1 MSSNKV
7 FVVHGRN
14 LAARDAMHKFLASLK
29 LEPIDWNYAVKL
41 TGKGTPTTL
50 EVVKAGIE
58 AAQSTVVLMTG
69 DDLAKLRPE
78 YGQESLAPQ
87 PRPNV
92 IFEAGW
98 ALAIGGAER
107 TILLRFGALRDLSDI
122 SGLNM
127 VELDNSQEKREAL
140 VQRLR
145 NAGHSFRKNGTRYLD
160 KTVAGDFDLHAEL
173 DDVSPDVL
181 QRGDFTQ
188 FIVDSSLSHS
198 TSILDL
204 EKDMA
209 AYLMAASTPNLKF
222 NYLGALGAQNWLNL
236 SADPTY
242 GHSELE
248 GSFRLHV
255 SEIVEACKL
264 SGQRIDIV
272 SLGSGDGGLDLMLLA
287 AFQKTA
293 EIAHYYPLDLS
304 VELLQSA
311 VSNVVRSG
319 AWLRKEF
326 KIKAIHGDFTSL
338 IRYKPIYSFD
348 PAVNFISMIGY
359 TFGNHNEAE
368 LLGKLREGMD
378 PGDFLLIDARLHQ
391 EGTYTGKKPT
401 KEQAFEITRSYS
413 HGLNN
418 SFAFGP
424 VEAMTTADINQTSF
438 EYEVN
443 TRYSA
448 VPSALNIV
456 TYVEGLQTKFR
467 KSGKKLQKRRLDL
480 AVTTVY
486 DEGSLGTWLADRG
499 FDVVWRRRDNRTV
512 FFLLRRTIE

>member
-1 MSSNKV
+1 L
-7 FVVHGRN
+7 R
-14 LAARDAMHKFLASLK
+14 SLK
-29 LEPIDWNYAVKL
+29 LEPLDWTGAVQL
-41 TGKGTPTTL
+41 TGKATPTTL
-50 EVVKAGIE
+50 EIVKAGIE
-58 AAQSTVVLMTG
+58 AAQSTIVLMTG
-69 DDLAKLRPE
+69 DDLAKLRPD
-78 YGQESLAPQ
+78 YGQEPLMPQ

-98 ALAIGGAER
+98 ALGMGGAER
-107 TILLRFGALRDLSDI
+107 TILLKFGGLRDLSDI
-122 SGLNM
+122 RGLSM
-127 VELDNSQEKREAL
+127 VELNNSQQQRDAL

-145 NAGHSFRKNGTRYLD
+145 NAGHNIRKNGLHYLD
-160 KTVAGDFDLHAEL
+160 KGIAGDFDLKAEP
-173 DDVSPDVL
+173 DEPNPDVL
-181 QRGDFTQ
+181 QRGDFTE

-198 TSILDL
+198 VSTLDL
-204 EKDMA
+204 EKDMM
-209 AYLMAASTPNLKF
+209 AYLMSASTPNLKF
-222 NYLGALGAQNWLNL
+222 NYLGVLGAQNWLNL
-236 SADPTY
+236 TADPTY

-248 GSFRLHV
+248 SAFRLHAP
-255 SEIVEACKL
+255 EIAEACKL
-264 SGQRIDIV
+264 SGQRVDVV
-272 SLGSGDGGLDLMLLA
+272 SLGPGDGGLDLMLLSA
-287 AFQKTA
+287 IQKNATV
-293 EIAHYYPLDLS
+293 AHYYPLDLS

-311 VSNVVRSG
+311 VSRIVRSG
-319 AWLRKEF
+319 AWLKKDF

-378 PGDFLLIDARLHQ
+378 SGDYLLIDARLHQ

-401 KEQAFEITRSYS
+401 KEQATEITRSYS

-424 VEAMTTADINQTSF
+424 VEALTTSDISQTDF
-438 EYEVN
+438 HYEVN
-443 TRYSA
+443 SRYTA
-448 VPSALNIV
+448 VPNALNIV

-486 DEGSLGTWLADRG
+486 DEGSLGTWLSDRG
-499 FDVVWRRRDNRTV
+499 FDIAWHRKESRTA
-512 FFLLRRTIE
+512 FFLLRRTAD

>member
-14 LAARDAMHKFLASLK
+14 LAARDAINKFLICLR
-29 LEPIDWNYAVKL
+29 LEPIDWTHAAKL
-41 TGKGTPTTL
+41 SGKATPTTL
-50 EVVKAGIE
+50 QIVKAGID
-58 AAQSTVVLMTG
+58 AAQSTIVLMTG
-69 DDLAKLRPE
+69 DDLAKLRPD
-78 YGQESLAPQ
+78 YGQESLMPQ

-98 ALAIGGAER
+98 ALAIGGQER
-107 TILLRFGALRDLSDI
+107 TILLKFGGLRDLSDI

-127 VELDNSQEKREAL
+127 VELDNSQQQRDAL

-145 NAGHSFRKNGTRYLD
+145 NAGHSIRKNGLRYLD
-160 KTVAGDFDLHAEL
+160 KTIAGDFDLRAEP
-173 DDVSPDVL
+173 DDPSPDIL

-188 FIVDSSLSHS
+188 FIVDSSLSHLVS
-198 TSILDL
+198 TLDL
-204 EKDMA
+204 EKDMM
-209 AYLMAASTPNLKF
+209 AYLMSASTPNLKF

-248 GSFRLHV
+248 NAFRVHIP
-255 SEIVEACKL
+255 EIAEACKL

-272 SLGSGDGGLDLMLLA
+272 SLGPGDGELDLMLLA

-293 EIAHYYPLDLS
+293 TIAHYYPLDLS
-304 VELLQSA
+304 IELLQSS
-311 VSNVVRSG
+311 VRNIVRS
-319 AWLRKEF
+319 AWLKKDF

-348 PAVNFISMIGY
+348 PAPNFISMIGY

-378 PGDFLLIDARLHQ
+378 PGDYLLIDARLHQ
-391 EGTYTGKKPT
+391 EGMYAGKRPT
-401 KEQAFEITRSYS
+401 KEQATEITRSYS

-424 VEAMTTADINQTSF
+424 VEALTTADISQTTF
-438 EYEVN
+438 LYEVN
-443 TRYSA
+443 SRYTA
-448 VPSALNIV
+448 VPNALNIV
-456 TYVEGLQTKFR
+456 TYVEGVQTKFR

-480 AVTTVY
+480 AVTTIY

-499 FDVVWRRRDNRTV
+499 FEVAWRRRESRTT
-512 FFLLRRTIE
+512 FFLLRRTAE